1 LKGDVMNFILEWVR
15 NVFLIVLAISFLE
28 MLLPSGSMRGYLK
41 FIFSLLLLTV
51 MLSPLQTLGN
61 KDVSAFYSIPYS
73 AANSQSYETDENSI
87 LEYNLSQV
95 QTKQISD
102 VYKEK
107 ISERIKEELEKQF
120 SGISEA
126 VIEIYINENR
136 SSRQFGELNKVILYT
151 NDLTEQENI
160 RKALSDCLNLSK
172 RNIFIKEKEAD
183 NEAANKQ

>member
-1 LKGDVMNFILEWVR
+1 MSFVTEWVR

-28 MLLPSGSMRGYLK
+28 LLLPSGSMRGYLK

-51 MLSPLQTLGN
+51 MLYPLQSLGG
-61 KDVSAFYSIPYS
+61 KEILAFHSIPYS
-73 AANSQSYETDENSI
+73 FSAAQSYEINNDASF
-87 LEYNLSQV
+87 EYDLSQV

-107 ISERIKEELEKQF
+107 VSESIKEELEKQF

-136 SSRQFGELNKVILYT
+136 NSKHFGELNKVILYT
-151 NDLTEQENI
+151 DDLTEQVKIQNT
-160 RKALSDCLNLSK
+160 LSDFLNLSK
-172 RNIFIKEKEAD
+172 RNIFIKEKEEE
-183 NEAANKQ
+183 NEATDEK